1 MKTYYPRFRYQF
13 REAFSYLS
21 AVMLTEGKGEQKD
34 QNRYYCIWS
43 VVLLVSSRN
52 SPVPKIQVRRAFLCI
67 SNLSVCF
74 APKKP

>member
-34 QNRYYCIWS
+34 EKLRFRDRTRYYFVFRTARLES
-43 VVLLVSSRN
+43 
-52 SPVPKIQVRRAFLCI
+52 
-67 SNLSVCF
+67 
-74 APKKP
+74 